1 MSREDIF
8 GQGEKACLVRLLEA
22 PNPHG
27 PRKSSSTDRN
37 TSFLLDPSDISGLS
51 AIWTPR
57 VTPVHPCFRP
67 GFFCSCRIPLV
78 FPEMSSITGH
88 R

>member
-8 GQGEKACLVRLLEA
+8 GQGEKACLVRLLVA

-27 PRKSSSTDRN
+27 PRKSSSADRN
-37 TSFLLDPSDISGLS
+37 TSFLLDPRDVSGLS

-57 VTPVHPCFRP
+57 VTPVHPCFGP
-67 GFFCSCRIPLV
+67 GFWSCSIRLV
-78 FPEMSSITGH
+78 FPEMPSITGH